1 MELPIRIERMC
12 SFLPRKRLA
21 SQPRQRIGVSDED
34 RTRYFQFGRLALYL
48 QRITHMEPV
57 VGLEPTSF
65 CVRSAAPI
73 L

>member
-1 MELPIRIERMC
+1 MEGVTRIELANSC
-12 SFLPRKRLA
+12 LEGRLA
-21 SQPRQRIGVSDED
+21 SVSE
-34 RTRYFQFGRLALYL
+34 ALP
-48 QRITHMEPV
+48 EPV